1 MAATDQTRPA
11 SLSASTIVE
20 AALEI
25 ADASGLEAVTMR
37 AVGARLGA
45 AAMSLYRHV
54 PNKDALLELMA
65 DRVLAELPYPAPD
78 GDWRTEIHAFFLR
91 FHDLLLEHPAVAHVM
106 IEMALAGPELS
117 MRGENVLACM
127 LRAGFDEPTAAQMIS
142 AFTWHTV
149 GGSLYAI
156 ARRNPAHEDRD
167 IRLKNLPADQFPSV
181 HRVAPYLAD
190 DASREGFADALWHL
204 IRGYDPV
211 ESPGDDSIGSS
222 PRGRTSTT

>member
-1 MAATDQTRPA
+1 MAATDQTRPVP
-11 SLSASTIVE
+11 LSAATIVG

-25 ADASGLEAVTMR
+25 ADEQGLEAVTMR

-65 DRVLAELPYPAPD
+65 DKVLAELPYPDPA
-78 GDWRTEIHAFFLR
+78 GDWRQEIHR
-91 FHDLLLEHPAVAHVM
+91 FYLVWRDLLLEHPAVAHVM

-117 MRGENVLACM
+117 LRGENLLACM
-127 LRAGFDEPTAAQMIS
+127 LGAGFDEATSAQMIS

-167 IRLKNLPADQFPSV
+167 VRVGNLPADQFPSV
-181 HRVAPYLAD
+181 SRVAPYLAN
-190 DASREGFADALWHL
+190 DASREAFADALWHL
-204 IRGYDPV
+204 IRGY
-211 ESPGDDSIGSS
+211 EKA
-222 PRGRTSTT
+222 

>member
-1 MAATDQTRPA
+1 MAATDQTRAIP
-11 SLSASTIVE
+11 LSAATIVD

-25 ADASGLEAVTMR
+25 ADADGLDAVTMR
-37 AVGARLGA
+37 AVGSRLGA

-65 DRVLAELPYPAPD
+65 DKVLAELPDPDPA
-78 GDWRTEIHAFFLR
+78 GDWRTELHAFFLA

-127 LRAGFDEPTAAQMIS
+127 LGAGFDEPTSAQMIS
-142 AFTWHTV
+142 ALTWHTV

-167 IRLKNLPADQFPSV
+167 VRLTNLPAAQFPSV
-181 HRVAPYLAD
+181 HRVAPYLATD
-190 DASREGFADALWHL
+190 DSREGFADALRHL
-204 IRGYDPV
+204 IHGYEP
-211 ESPGDDSIGSS
+211 
-222 PRGRTSTT
+222 

>member
-1 MAATDQTRPA
+1 MAATEQTRPVP
-11 SLSASTIVE
+11 LSAATIV
-20 AALEI
+20 AAAREI
-25 ADASGLEAVTMR
+25 ADEKGLEAVTMR

-65 DRVLAELPYPAPD
+65 DRVLAELPYPQPA
-78 GDWRTEIHAFFLR
+78 GDWHTEIHAFYMR

-117 MRGENVLACM
+117 LRGENLLTCI
-127 LRAGFDEPTAAQMIS
+127 LGAGFDEPTAAQMIS

-167 IRLKNLPADQFPSV
+167 VRLRSLPAEQFPSV
-181 HRVAPYLAD
+181 ARVAPYLAD
-190 DASREGFADALWHL
+190 DASREAFADALWHL
-204 IRGYDPV
+204 IRGYEP
-211 ESPGDDSIGSS
+211 
-222 PRGRTSTT
+222 

>member
-1 MAATDQTRPA
+1 MAATDQTRAVP
-11 SLSASTIVE
+11 LSADAIVQ

-25 ADASGLEAVTMR
+25 ADADGLDAVTMR

-45 AAMSLYRHV
+45 AAMSLYRHI

-65 DRVLAELPYPAPD
+65 DKVLAGLPDPD
-78 GDWRTEIHAFFLR
+78 PGGDWRQELHTFFLA

-127 LRAGFDEPTAAQMIS
+127 LGAGFDEPTAAQMIS

-167 IRLKNLPADQFPSV
+167 VRLRNLPADQFPSV
-181 HRVAPYLAD
+181 HRVTPYLATD
-190 DASREGFADALWHL
+190 DSREGFADALWHL
-204 IRGYDPV
+204 IRGYDPT
-211 ESPGDDSIGSS
+211 P
-222 PRGRTSTT
+222 